1 MNQFG
6 SYEQQF
12 REIRIP
18 KVPRKTI
25 GLAVLAVILIG
36 LVSSSIFTIEPE
48 EVGVILTLGK
58 YTRTTEPG
66 LHFKVPFGVD
76 RLFKVP
82 VKRQLKEEFGF
93 RTVRPGRRTEYATEG
108 YDDESLML
116 TGDLNSA
123 IVEWIVQYKIVRP
136 DLFLFRVR
144 SPRDTFRDMSEAVMR
159 EIVGD
164 RSVSEVLTTGRVEV
178 ADEAKLMLQKL
189 CDQYETGIAVEVVV
203 LQDVNPPEP
212 VQPSFNEVNEAIQ
225 EKEKL
230 INEAVAA
237 YNQAIP
243 RARGEA
249 LAAILE
255 AEGYALDRV
264 NRAKGNVERFKAL
277 LAEYRK
283 APDVTRRRLYVEA
296 MAEVLPKV
304 ERRIVIDDSVEGLLP
319 LLNMTKPEGVSP

>member
-1 MNQFG
+1 MNQYG
-6 SYEQQF
+6 RPIQ
-12 REIRIP
+12 EIRIP
-18 KVPRKTI
+18 KISARTI
-25 GLAVLAVILIG
+25 LTAAAAVVLLG
-36 LVSSSIFTIEPE
+36 FLFSSVFTVEPE

-66 LHFKVPFGVD
+66 LHFRLPFGIE
-76 RLFKVP
+76 RLYKVP

-93 RTVRPGRRTEYATEG
+93 RTIEPGRRTQYATSGFE
-108 YDDESLML
+108 DESLML

-123 IVEWIVQYKIVRP
+123 VVEWIVQYKITRP

-144 SPRDTFRDMSEAVMR
+144 SPQETFRDMSEAVMR
-159 EIVGD
+159 EVVGD

-178 ADEAKLMLQKL
+178 ADKSKQMLQGL
-189 CDQYETGIAVEVVV
+189 CDQYETGITIEVVV

-230 INEAVAA
+230 INESLAD

-243 RARGEA
+243 RAHGEA
-249 LAAILE
+249 QAMVLS

-264 NRAKGNVERFKAL
+264 NRAKGDAARFDAV
-277 LAEYRK
+277 LAEYTK
-283 APDVTRRRLYVEA
+283 APDVTRRRLYIET
-296 MAEVLPKV
+296 MREVLPRM
-304 ERRIVIDDSVEGLLP
+304 ERRVVVDESVKGILP
-319 LLNMTKPEGVSP
+319 LLNLDKGGTR